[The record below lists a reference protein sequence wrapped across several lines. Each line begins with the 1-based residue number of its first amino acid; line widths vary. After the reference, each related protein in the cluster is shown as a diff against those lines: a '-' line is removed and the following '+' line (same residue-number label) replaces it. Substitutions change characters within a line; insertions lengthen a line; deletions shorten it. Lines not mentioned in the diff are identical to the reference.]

1 MFISEQYIV
10 TFLTPFL
17 SIHTYFRGDQII
29 NLELVDIDEVNLN
42 AILLIGEQCLNL
54 QKLCLHGCHFQIQ
67 PEDVGTVDSLCRAK
81 SVCGEPGNNF
91 CL

>member
-1 MFISEQYIV
+1 MFIIEHLIMKNYHLSYIC
-10 TFLTPFL
+10 
-17 SIHTYFRGDQII
+17 RGDQIF